1 MVDIR
6 PSRPGENPAQKALWK
21 TAFGDEDRLID
32 WFYDCCMPEEDML
45 LLLEDGR
52 LASMLALLPV
62 SLSLPGGVEASGRY
76 VYALAT
82 DPSMRGK
89 GYGRQ
94 LLHYVDGFLSSR
106 GSDCVTVVP
115 AEPSLHKFFATVAFC
130 PAFSTRKLEL
140 LRDMVGPARAEDGLT
155 EAEPQEYG
163 RLRRALLSDTAAVH
177 YDQRLLRFQQGMSRM
192 SGGGLYKITVDGVEG
207 CAAAEYVDRHS
218 VLCKELLIPSQHL
231 ARAVARLAERLPAD
245 RYHVRTPAG
254 WEGLPGSYNQAFG
267 MVKWYDREKRA
278 LWERTAHG
286 YMGLGFD

>member
-6 PSRPGENPAQKALWK
+6 PSRPGEIPAQKALWK

-140 LRDMVGPARAEDGLT
+140 LKSMLQPAAEGDRAEPV
-155 EAEPQEYG
+155 EPGEYNAI
-163 RLRRALLSDTAAVH
+163 RR
-177 YDQRLLRFQQGMSRM
+177 RLLEGAPAVDYPEELIRYQQGMGRL
-192 SGGGLYKITVDGVEG
+192 SGGGLYRLSVDGAEG
-207 CAAAEYVDRHS
+207 CAAAEYTDGES
-218 VLCKELLIPSQHL
+218 VLFKELLLSPDKMGRGL
-231 ARAVARLAERLPAD
+231 AALERVLPGARC
-245 RYHVRTPAG
+245 YVRTPALWDG
-254 WEGLPGSYNQAFG
+254 MKGSYLQPFG
-267 MVKWYDREKRA
+267 MIKWYSAEKRA
-278 LWERTAHG
+278 LWGEGTHG

>member
-6 PSRPGENPAQKALWK
+6 PSRPGEIPAQKALWK

-218 VLCKELLIPSQHL
+218 VLCKELLLSLIHI
-231 ARAVARLAERLPAD
+231 
-245 RYHVRTPAG
+245 
-254 WEGLPGSYNQAFG
+254 
-267 MVKWYDREKRA
+267 
-278 LWERTAHG
+278 
-286 YMGLGFD
+286 

>member
-1 MVDIR
+1 MEEGDLIRRIIGKEAGQMVDIR
-6 PSRPGENPAQKALWK
+6 PSRPGEIPAQKALWK

-115 AEPSLHKFFATVAFC
+115 AEPSLHKFFATVA
-130 PAFSTRKLEL
+130 
-140 LRDMVGPARAEDGLT
+140 
-155 EAEPQEYG
+155 
-163 RLRRALLSDTAAVH
+163 
-177 YDQRLLRFQQGMSRM
+177 
-192 SGGGLYKITVDGVEG
+192 
-207 CAAAEYVDRHS
+207 
-218 VLCKELLIPSQHL
+218 
-231 ARAVARLAERLPAD
+231 
-245 RYHVRTPAG
+245 
-254 WEGLPGSYNQAFG
+254 
-267 MVKWYDREKRA
+267 
-278 LWERTAHG
+278 
-286 YMGLGFD
+286 

>member
-6 PSRPGENPAQKALWK
+6 PSRPGEIPAQKALWK

-62 SLSLPGGVEASGRY
+62 SLSLPGGVEAAGRY

-106 GSDCVTVVP
+106 GAIVSP
-115 AEPSLHKFFATVAFC
+115 
-130 PAFSTRKLEL
+130 
-140 LRDMVGPARAEDGLT
+140 
-155 EAEPQEYG
+155 
-163 RLRRALLSDTAAVH
+163 
-177 YDQRLLRFQQGMSRM
+177 
-192 SGGGLYKITVDGVEG
+192 
-207 CAAAEYVDRHS
+207 
-218 VLCKELLIPSQHL
+218 
-231 ARAVARLAERLPAD
+231 
-245 RYHVRTPAG
+245 
-254 WEGLPGSYNQAFG
+254 
-267 MVKWYDREKRA
+267 
-278 LWERTAHG
+278 
-286 YMGLGFD
+286 